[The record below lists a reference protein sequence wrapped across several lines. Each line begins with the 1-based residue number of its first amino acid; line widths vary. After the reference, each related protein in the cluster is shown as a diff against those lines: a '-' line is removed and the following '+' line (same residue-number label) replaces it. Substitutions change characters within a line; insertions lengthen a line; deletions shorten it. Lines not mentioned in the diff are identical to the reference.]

1 VTTYPSRLF
10 EQAVSE
16 FSRLP
21 GIGRKTAVRMVLH
34 LLREPTIVAETFGN
48 AVIRLRNEIRYCSIC
63 NNITENE
70 VCSICDSS
78 RGKSGQICVV
88 EDLRD
93 VIAIENTGQYNGLY
107 HVLGGVISPMD
118 GIGPAD
124 LNIEMLLKRAA
135 DSSCN
140 EIILALPATVEG
152 DTTGFYLFRKLKDFH
167 ANISVIARGIS
178 FGEELEYTDELTLG
192 RSILN
197 RRPYEATVQAGR

>member
-1 VTTYPSRLF
+1 
-10 EQAVSE
+10 
-16 FSRLP
+16 
-21 GIGRKTAVRMVLH
+21 MVLH
-34 LLREPTIVAETFGN
+34 LLREPAIVAETFGN

-135 DSSCN
+135 ESSCS